1 MASHL
6 QSSTEAHLALACVTL
21 NNTQEQLTNTQ
32 IELSKTQILLNK
44 TQTQLVSSQETT
56 AELMK
61 KVDRLEGQLK
71 EKLNIKQVNE
81 AVDKAKQMNTA
92 RTFVWKI
99 EHFTEV
105 LRKARSREE
114 SCKIKSEP
122 FYTHSCG
129 YKLQLSLYP
138 NGNKSGKNSHLSVYN
153 HVIKGDYDALLPWP
167 MKITVI
173 VTLIGQQP
181 HEFLQDKNVEHRF
194 THTVAEKPKSNDRN
208 SFGSHEFLPHDK
220 LKRYLTDD
228 TLFLRVCIR
237 PLESELNFLLTS
249 FPLLTEKDG
258 SYLVPFF

>member
-1 MASHL
+1 MASHN

-21 NNTQEQLTNTQ
+21 NNTQEQLTDTQ
-32 IELSKTQILLNK
+32 IELSKTQIQLNK
-44 TQTQLVSSQETT
+44 TQKQLVSSQETT

-81 AVDKAKQMNTA
+81 AVDKAMQMNTA

-105 LRKARSREE
+105 LRKARREE

-138 NGNKSGKNSHLSVYN
+138 NGNKSGKNSHLSVYS

-173 VTLIGQQP
+173 VALIGQQP
-181 HEFLQDKNVEHRF
+181 HEFLQDKNFEHRF
-194 THTVAEKPKSNDRN
+194 TLTVAEKPTSNDRN
-208 SFGSHEFLPHDK
+208 SFGYHKFLPHDK
-220 LKRYLTDD
+220 LMRYLSDD
-228 TLFLRVCIR
+228 TFFLRVCIR

-258 SYLVPFF
+258 S